1 MTLAEAAAAL
11 RRRDVSSVE
20 LTLECLAR
28 IEKWNPELNAFL
40 TVTAD
45 LAMQQARRADT
56 DLAAGIDRGPLHGI
70 PVAHKDLFCTRG
82 IRTTGGSKTFADY
95 VPEFDAAVVER
106 LHNAGAVVVGKTN
119 LHEHAYGI
127 TSENPHYGAVRNPW
141 DPERSPGGSSGGS
154 AVAVATGM
162 ALAATGTDTGGSIR
176 VPASWCGIVGLK
188 PTFGRVSKH
197 GVLPL
202 GYTLDHPGPMAQT
215 IRDVALL
222 FQAMAGHDP
231 RDPSSVDRPVPHCLP
246 PEHGIS
252 LRGIRIGLPRNFYF
266 DRIDKEVD
274 AAVYFMAYT
283 AEDLGAELL
292 RVQVPDGAQLNTLAH
307 LTLLAEA
314 AAVHEPYLRKRRKT
328 YGGDV
333 STLLDMG
340 RLIPAVDYLQAQRL
354 RKRILGVY
362 LDILKRV
369 DALLLPAT
377 PMTAPRIGQ
386 KQVEINGEA
395 EDTRIAATRLLRGF
409 NLLGLPVLALPAG
422 FSSAGLPVGCQLV
435 GRPWDEPALLR
446 IGAALED
453 RTGFCRRPPR
463 FA

>member
-1 MTLAEAAAAL
+1 MTLIEAAAAL
-11 RRRDVSSVE
+11 RQRKISSVE

-40 TVTAD
+40 TVTAE
-45 LAMQQARRADT
+45 LALEQARRADA
-56 DLAAGIDRGPLHGI
+56 DLAAGMDRGPLHGI
-70 PVAHKDLFCTRG
+70 PIAHKDLFCTRG
-82 IRTTGGSKTFADY
+82 IRTTGGSRTFAGF
-95 VPEFDAAVVER
+95 VPEFNAAVVER
-106 LHNAGAVVVGKTN
+106 LESAGAVMVGKTN

-202 GYTLDHPGPMAQT
+202 GYTLDHPGPMALT
-215 IRDVALL
+215 VRDLALL
-222 FQAMAGHDP
+222 LQAIAGYDP
-231 RDPSSVDRPVPHCLP
+231 RDPCCVDRPLQRCLP
-246 PEHGIS
+246 EEGEIS
-252 LRGIRIGLPRNFYF
+252 LRGVRIGMPRNSYF

-274 AAVYFMAYT
+274 SAVYFLGFT
-283 AEDLGAELL
+283 AEELGAELS
-292 RVQVPDGAQLNTLAH
+292 RVQVPDGEQLNALAH

-314 AAVHEPYLRKRRKT
+314 AAVHEPYLRKRRDT
-328 YGGDV
+328 YGEDV
-333 STLLDMG
+333 RTLLDMG
-340 RLIPAVDYLQAQRL
+340 RLVPAVDYLQAQRL

-362 LDILKRV
+362 LDILQRV

-409 NLLGLPVLALPAG
+409 NLLGLPVLSLPAG
-422 FSSAGLPVGCQLV
+422 FSSAGLPIGCQIV
-435 GRPWDEPALLR
+435 GRPWDEPLLLR

-453 RTGFCRRPPR
+453 RLQLPRRPPR
-463 FA
+463 FT

>member
-45 LAMQQARRADT
+45 LAMQQARRADA
-56 DLAAGIDRGPLHGI
+56 DLAAGMDRGPLHGI

-82 IRTTGGSKTFADY
+82 IRTTGGSKTFAGY

-106 LHNAGAVVVGKTN
+106 LHNAGAVLVGKTN

-215 IRDVALL
+215 VRDVALL

-246 PEHGIS
+246 PEHDIS

-266 DRIDKEVD
+266 DRIGKEVD

-292 RVQVPDGAQLNTLAH
+292 RVHVPDGAQLNTLAH

-369 DALLLPAT
+369 DALLMPAT

-453 RTGFCRRPPR
+453 RTGFCRRPQR

>member
-1 MTLAEAAAAL
+1 MTLIEAAAAL
-11 RRRDVSSVE
+11 RRRQISSVE

-28 IEKWNPELNAFL
+28 IEKWNPALNAFI
-40 TVTAD
+40 TVTSA
-45 LAMQQARRADT
+45 LALEQARKADAE
-56 DLAAGIDRGPLHGI
+56 LAGGMDRGPLHGI

-82 IRTTGGSKTFADY
+82 IRTTGGSKTFGEY

-106 LHNAGAVVVGKTN
+106 LHNAGAVLVGKTN

-176 VPASWCGIVGLK
+176 VPASWCGIAGLK
-188 PTFGRVSKH
+188 PTFGRISKY

-215 IRDVALL
+215 VRDVALL

-231 RDPSSVDRPVPHCLP
+231 RDPSSVDRPVPRCLP
-246 PEHGIS
+246 EEREIS
-252 LRGIRIGLPRNFYF
+252 LRGVRIGLPRNFYF
-266 DRIDKEVD
+266 DHIDKEVD
-274 AAVYFMAYT
+274 AAVYFLGYT
-283 AEDLGAELL
+283 AEDLGAELM
-292 RVQVPDGAQLNTLAH
+292 RVQVPDGEQLNTLAH
-307 LTLLAEA
+307 VTLLAEA
-314 AAVHEPYLRKRRKT
+314 ASVHEPYLRKRRKT
-328 YGGDV
+328 YGDDV
-333 STLLDMG
+333 RALLDMG
-340 RLIPAVDYLQAQRL
+340 RIVPAVDYLQAQRL

-386 KQVEINGEA
+386 KQVEILGET

-422 FSSAGLPVGCQLV
+422 FSSAGLPIGCQIV
-435 GRPWDEPALLR
+435 GRPWDEPLLLR

-453 RTGFCRRPPR
+453 RTGLTRLPPR

>member
-1 MTLAEAAAAL
+1 MTLVEAAAAL
-11 RRRDVSSVE
+11 RRREISSVE
-20 LTLECLAR
+20 LTLDCLAR
-28 IEKWNPELNAFL
+28 IEKWNPALNAFI
-40 TVTAD
+40 TVTSA
-45 LAMQQARRADT
+45 LALEQARKADAE
-56 DLAAGIDRGPLHGI
+56 LAGGMDRGPLHGI

-82 IRTTGGSKTFADY
+82 IRTTGGSKTFAEY
-95 VPEFDAAVVER
+95 APEFDAAVVER
-106 LHNAGAVVVGKTN
+106 LHNAGAVLVGKTN

-127 TSENPHYGAVRNPW
+127 TSDNPHYGAVRNPW

-176 VPASWCGIVGLK
+176 VPASWCGIAGLK

-215 IRDVALL
+215 VRDVALL

-231 RDPSSVDRPVPHCLP
+231 RDPSSVDRPVPRCLP
-246 PEHGIS
+246 EEREIS
-252 LRGIRIGLPRNFYF
+252 LRGVRIGLPRNFYF

-274 AAVYFMAYT
+274 AAVYFLGYT
-283 AEDLGAELL
+283 AEDLGAELM
-292 RVQVPDGAQLNTLAH
+292 RVQVPDGEQLNTLAH

-314 AAVHEPYLRKRRKT
+314 ASVHEPYLRKRRKT
-328 YGGDV
+328 YGDDV
-333 STLLDMG
+333 RALLDMG
-340 RLIPAVDYLQAQRL
+340 RVVPAVDYLQAQRL

-386 KQVEINGEA
+386 KQVEIGGEA

-422 FSSAGLPVGCQLV
+422 FSSAGLPIGCQIV
-435 GRPWDEPALLR
+435 GRPWDEPLLLR

-453 RTGFCRRPPR
+453 RTGLPRRPPR